1 MNVVLGGVVSVSV
14 GAVAAPLPTLVAVC
28 VEVILLPAITGLG
41 EAEFVTVISAPEVVP
56 TTLDAEAT
64 LLAELGSL
72 TDELTVVVPVMTV
85 PFAVPEF
92 TFTTIE
98 KVAAV
103 PPTIFKLVQTTLPV
117 PPTGGR
123 VQVQPAGADKET
135 KVVFAGTASTSVA
148 LSAALGPL
156 LVTSC
161 AKVRLAPAATGLG
174 DAALVTLRSAL
185 ETTLAVFVA
194 VSFVR
199 LISPPPLTVA
209 VLVTVEG
216 AVCST
221 LTLMTID
228 G

>member
-1 MNVVLGGVVSVSV
+1 MS
-14 GAVAAPLPTLVAVC
+14 
-28 VEVILLPAITGLG
+28 LPAITGLG
-41 EAEFVTVISAPEVVP
+41 EAEFVTVISAPAVVP
-56 TTLDAEAT
+56 TTVDAEAT

-72 TDELTVVVPVMTV
+72 TEELTVVVPVMTV

-92 TFTTIE
+92 TVTTIE

-103 PPTIFKLVQTTLPV
+103 PPTMFKLVQTTLPV
-117 PPTGGR
+117 PPTEGR
-123 VQVQPAGADKET
+123 VQVQPTGADSET

-185 ETTLAVFVA
+185 EMTLAVFVA

-199 LISPPPLTVA
+199 LISLPPLTVA
-209 VLVTVEG
+209 MLVTLEG